1 MKKLLLTAAFALGCI
16 GMNAQGNLTLS
27 TYKGTDLSKYAGK
40 NLNVTVN
47 RYVFNGWNT
56 ISLPFSLTETQVNE
70 FFGSDCK
77 LERLVGV
84 ENDGQGI
91 KLNFQNCKSEGI
103 KANTPYIL
111 YYTGTTGTKKIK
123 ADNVLI
129 TDAAATQTFTA
140 EGTGETV
147 TMSCAKQQKM
157 ATGLYGIWAKDNAEA
172 AFVNVDEASNGF
184 YATRCYIQLSNGNS
198 TILTT
203 NHISGD
209 ITSISS
215 VAKSGEKVDV
225 YNISGV
231 KVASQINAS
240 EVNSLQKGIYVVK
253 GKKVLVK

>member
-1 MKKLLLTAAFALGCI
+1 MKKLLLTSAFALACI
-16 GMNAQGNLTLS
+16 SMNAQGSLTLS
-27 TYKGTDLSKYAGK
+27 TYKGTDLAKYSGK
-40 NLNVTVN
+40 TLNVTVN

-56 ISLPFSLTETQVNE
+56 ISLPISLTEAQLNE
-70 FFGSDCK
+70 TFGSDCK
-77 LERLVGV
+77 LEKLIGV
-84 ENDGQGI
+84 ENDGQSI

-111 YYTGTTGTKKIK
+111 YYTGINGTKKIK
-123 ADNVLI
+123 ADNALV
-129 TDAAATQTFTA
+129 TDAPATLTFTA

-147 TMSCAKQQKM
+147 TMSCAKQQIQ
-157 ATGLYGIWAKDNAEA
+157 ASGLYGIWAKDNTEA

-203 NHISGD
+203 NHIAGD

-215 VAKSGEKVDV
+215 ITKNGEKVDV

-240 EVNSLQKGIYVVK
+240 EINNLQKGIYVVK

>member
-1 MKKLLLTAAFALGCI
+1 MKKLLLTAVFALGCI
-16 GMNAQGNLTLS
+16 GMNAQGTLTLS
-27 TYKGTDLSKYAGK
+27 TYKGTELSKYTGK
-40 NLNVTVN
+40 TFNVTVN

-56 ISLPFSLTETQVNE
+56 ISLPISMTEAQVNE
-70 FFGSDCK
+70 VFGTDCK

-91 KLNFQNCKSEGI
+91 RLNFQNCKSEGI

-123 ADNVLI
+123 VDNALV
-129 TDAAATQTFTA
+129 TDAAATLTFTA

-147 TMSCAKQQKM
+147 TMSCAKQHTQ
-157 ATGLYGIWAKDNAEA
+157 ATGLYGIKAKDNAEA

-198 TILTT
+198 TVLTT
-203 NHISGD
+203 NHIAGD
-209 ITSISS
+209 VTSISS
-215 VAKSGEKVDV
+215 VVKNGEKVDV

-240 EVNSLQKGIYVVK
+240 EVNSLQKGIYVIK